1 MYKTQEKYR
10 YQQVY
15 ANQCV
20 NCKLE
25 QAHEC
30 TLALYKNEKNNYE
43 CYNYKEE
50 VNIK

>member
-15 ANQCV
+15 AGYCV

-25 QAHEC
+25 QTNEC
-30 TLALYKNEKNNYE
+30 DLALYKNNNQYE